1 MPQSCTLMVPWTEFC
16 HSRTKQQLI
25 PCVHAA
31 FGTYVLAA
39 TDVACKVKEVEQ
51 EVVVFNPKKEVIA
64 LVVITWVFQI
74 ITLCALSYMC
84 SKM

>member
-1 MPQSCTLMVPWTEFC
+1 M
-16 HSRTKQQLI
+16 
-25 PCVHAA
+25 
-31 FGTYVLAA
+31 LAA

-74 ITLCALSYMC
+74 ITLCALSHMC
-84 SKM
+84 F